1 MDWLRRNCKLQN
13 NTLKSFFMISESDIR
28 LSLYRQMKQ
37 SLMLRKENKKVRY
50 RRQTTLQS
58 GQTLEKIGL

>member
-1 MDWLRRNCKLQN
+1 
-13 NTLKSFFMISESDIR
+13 MISESDIR